1 MINREILKRV
11 RQIEIKTRSIVN
23 SVLAG
28 EYHSVFKGRGM
39 EFNEVRE
46 YSPGDDIRFIDWNVT
61 ARTGAAYVKKHV
73 EEREMTVM
81 LMVDASSSGNFGTFS
96 KMKGEIAVEMCALL
110 AFAAIKNN
118 DRVGLIIFTSKIE
131 KFIPPK
137 KGKKH
142 VLRVIRELL
151 YFKPEDT
158 KTDLDAAL
166 AYLNR
171 VISRK
176 SIVFLVSDFYSP
188 RYLKSLRIANRK
200 HDMVPVVVTDP
211 REIEMPDVG
220 FIEFEDAETGE
231 EILVDTGSSEFRKM
245 FFELGSADRK
255 ERDTVFKQLGI
266 DTVEIHTHQDY
277 VDPLMRFFRKRA
289 SMIR

>member
-11 RQIEIKTRSIVN
+11 KQIEIKTRSIVN
-23 SVLAG
+23 SMLAG

-39 EFNEVRE
+39 EFDEVRE
-46 YSPGDDIRFIDWNVT
+46 YYPGDDIRFIDWNVT
-61 ARTGAAYVKKHV
+61 ARTGLAHVKKHV
-73 EEREMTVM
+73 EEREMTVI
-81 LMVDASSSGNFGTFS
+81 LMVDASSSGNFGTCR
-96 KMKGEIAVEMCALL
+96 KMKGEIAVELCALL
-110 AFAAIKNN
+110 AFSAIKNN

-151 YFKPEDT
+151 YFRPEES
-158 KTDLDAAL
+158 KTDLDSAL

-176 SIVFLVSDFYSP
+176 SIVFLVSDFCSSQF
-188 RYLKSLRIANRK
+188 LKSLRIANRK

-220 FIEFEDAETGE
+220 FIELEDAESGE
-231 EILVDTGSSEFRKM
+231 AVLIDTGSPEFRKT
-245 FFELGSADRK
+245 FLHLGSGERR
-255 ERDTVFKQLGI
+255 ERDTLFKQLGI
-266 DTVEIHTHQDY
+266 DAVEIFTHQDY
-277 VDPLMRFFRKRA
+277 VDPLVRFFRKRA
-289 SMIR
+289 AMIR